1 MTDDKT
7 EFVSSVYCC
16 DSVHEVIITS
26 LSTTLRLA
34 CTFYVIVCPS
44 LFIGLGK

>member
-7 EFVSSVYCC
+7 EFVSTMYYC

-26 LSTTLRLA
+26 LSTTS
-34 CTFYVIVCPS
+34 V
-44 LFIGLGK
+44 